1 MTMHIGTIKKIMCS
15 IIYSIVLPLYKQE
28 SHIDDLVSQYVKGL
42 ESQPYSWELILVVN
56 GNKDGCFS
64 KAVSH
69 AKQDKRIIA
78 LELKE
83 GGWGRAVKCG
93 MAGAKGKLL
102 CYTNSA
108 RTQISDLLLI
118 LNYARVNTEAVVK
131 ASRIVRASLLRKV
144 GSVLYNFQNR
154 ILFQTAIMDVN
165 GTPKVFPRKVWETL
179 NIYSEE
185 DLIDAEAVAKCF
197 RKGIPIVEVPVRIT
211 NRRDGKSTTRLR
223 SAFKMYAG
231 LVSLHRRLSNE
242 L

>member
-1 MTMHIGTIKKIMCS
+1 MSDLT
-15 IIYSIVLPLYKQE
+15 YSIVLPLYRQE
-28 SHIDDLVSQYVKGL
+28 SHIDDLVNQYVEGL
-42 ESQPYSWELILVVN
+42 ESQSHSWEIILVVN
-56 GNKDGCFS
+56 GNKDECFAR
-64 KAVSH
+64 AVSH
-69 AKQDKRIIA
+69 AKRDERIIA

-83 GGWGRAVKCG
+83 GGWGKAVKYG
-93 MAGAKGKLL
+93 MAAAKGKLL

-131 ASRIVRASLLRKV
+131 ASRIVRASLARKI

-179 NIYSEE
+179 NIYSDE

-211 NRRDGKSTTRLR
+211 NRRGGASTTRLS

-231 LVSLHRRLSNE
+231 LVSLYRKLSNE
-242 L
+242 